1 MFKSFSLYAVAASY
15 SCLAACT
22 AGDPQS
28 DAQSTS
34 QSPPAP
40 DYAVAPLDLSTPRA
54 TAYSMMIAMYRGDA
68 EMVDAVFAEGGTL
81 RRVSADGTV
90 SGNARQAW
98 RDRVDTFEV
107 GQVNEEIFKLKIE
120 QFENLATVWAP
131 FVIRVNGDI
140 AGCGVNH
147 LAMVRDGGNWRIAAG
162 MDTPA
167 PKESCAEFKAKTL
180 SNE

>member
-1 MFKSFSLYAVAASY
+1 MFQRLRLLLAAVTCTAVAACS
-15 SCLAACT
+15 
-22 AGDPQS
+22 AGAPQS
-28 DAQSTS
+28 AS
-34 QSPPAP
+34 QSAPAP

-54 TAYSMMIAMYRGDA
+54 TAYSLMIAMYRGDVA
-68 EMVDAVFAEGGTL
+68 MVDAVFADGGTL

-90 SGNARQAW
+90 SGDARQAW
-98 RDRVDTFEV
+98 QNRVSTFEV

-147 LAMVRDGGNWRIAAG
+147 LAMVRDGENWRIAAG

-167 PKESCAEFKAKTL
+167 PKESCAEFKAKIL
-180 SNE
+180 ANE